1 MGAVATLI
9 WTSIAGF
16 FAERGISKAI
26 KYLAKNPTKKLGGV
40 AGGAIG
46 YQISKNERYINLAL
60 LAGAGYFLVFYAAK
74 KKGK

>member
-9 WTSIAGF
+9 WTSVAGF

-26 KYLAKNPTKKLGGV
+26 KYLAKNPTKKIGGV
-40 AGGAIG
+40 AGGTIG
-46 YQISKNERYINLAL
+46 YQISKNERYINIAL
-60 LAGAGYFLVFYAAK
+60 LAAAGYFLVFYTAK

>member
-9 WTSIAGF
+9 WTSVAGF

-40 AGGAIG
+40 AGGTIG

-60 LAGAGYFLVFYAAK
+60 LAVGGYFLVFYTAK
-74 KKGK
+74 RKGK

>member
-40 AGGAIG
+40 AGGTIG
-46 YQISKNERYINLAL
+46 YQISKNERYINIAL
-60 LAGAGYFLVFYAAK
+60 LAAAGYFLVFYTAK